1 MGVRESPRLFSC
13 VRARAVLGTWW
24 LFGCGGLT
32 LLTRVHIFTLPSPNN
47 TYHRSKQQEILAAR
61 RDPKKQQEYFK
72 QVNFMSVLLR
82 LIW

>member
-1 MGVRESPRLFSC
+1 MLGLCWERGGYLGV
-13 VRARAVLGTWW
+13 VV
-24 LFGCGGLT
+24 GLT

-47 TYHRSKQQEILAAR
+47 IYHRSKQQEILAAR

-72 QVNFMSVLLR
+72 QVNFISVLLR